1 MGTKNPKVI
10 NGDRGDYRSV
20 ILDREDSLEELHQK
34 FKGLVNRKILFEL
47 VSGFHKTVLKVY
59 MIKVDVEFVRF
70 GILVDG
76 IDKHKITNVYDLV
89 SR

>member
-1 MGTKNPKVI
+1 M
-10 NGDRGDYRSV
+10 
-20 ILDREDSLEELHQK
+20 EELHQK
-34 FKGLVNRKILFEL
+34 FKGLVDRKILFEL

-76 IDKHKITNVYDLV
+76 IDKHKVTNVYDLC